1 MAGYRGAFIAGDPE
15 LISRLL
21 EIRKHMGMMA
31 PLPIQKAVAI
41 ALSDERHVEVQAE
54 KYRARRRIL
63 SKSLVNAGFAIEH
76 SNAGLY
82 IWCTRNEEDWVTVGW
97 FADRGIIVTPGH
109 FYGDKGNRFVRI
121 ALTATDDHISD
132 AAQRIEG

>member
-1 MAGYRGAFIAGDPE
+1 
-15 LISRLL
+15 
-21 EIRKHMGMMA
+21 MA

-76 SNAGLY
+76 SDAGLY